1 MRTTLLQDLRY
12 GVRQLIRQ
20 PGFSAAA
27 IASLALGIGL
37 NTALFSIVN
46 GVLFRGGVIAQPD
59 RLVEIYTGISAD
71 YPQLTTSYP
80 DYLDI
85 RAHVT
90 ALSAVAASGY
100 VRGILAA
107 GERPSLVTGE
117 VVTSNYFDLLGVP
130 PPMGRGFRDDENRAP
145 GAAAVA
151 VLSHGLWQQ
160 TFAGRQ
166 DIIGSTIDLSGVDYT
181 VVGVAPRGF
190 TGTIPGL
197 QSDFWV
203 PVMMVERLVFSGV
216 QAQTD
221 NDPGATRVERRGT
234 RWLFV
239 KGRLAE
245 GATVEQARAQIEALY
260 GRLRAAYPTTNDK
273 TTASLVPASNIR
285 FHPMLDGYIRAAS
298 AGLMAAVGLVLLIA
312 CANVANLL
320 IARGASR
327 RRELAVRAALGAS
340 RGRLIAQLLSE
351 GLVLATIGG
360 AIGLLIAWW
369 AVRALSGLVPDLSQ
383 IRVAFDFSID
393 RTVLTFVTLASLAT
407 AILFGLAPAWSASKP
422 ALVPALKDVA
432 EGEGRRRFTLRN
444 ALVVFQLAVSLVL
457 LIAGALL
464 ARGLLTARDM
474 DLGYDPAPVAALGF
488 NLQMNGYDIER
499 AGALRERAIESLRGL
514 PGVLAVSTAS
524 RLPLAPDIN
533 AEGVLVPGRHG
544 PKDDGTI
551 TDTVRVGADYFKVV
565 GVPIVYGRAFT
576 DDDIRQERRVAI
588 VNETM
593 ARQYWPERAAI
604 GRLIYTAGFESK
616 PYEIVGVARD
626 HKVRSVGEAPRPYLH
641 LPTPPARSV
650 ELLVRTA
657 TPAADALPMLRAAL
671 WKLEPRILFTSDV
684 SAAEV
689 AQGVMAPTTVGAI
702 AFTAF
707 GALALLL
714 ASVGLYGV
722 ISHSVSRRTREVG
735 IRMALGAE
743 RGQVLRMILGE
754 GGRLALVGIAFG
766 TLASAGLGRA
776 LGALLYGVSG
786 FDPLAHIAAAGL
798 LLAVVFA
805 ANLVP
810 ALQSSRVDP
819 VRALRSE

>member
-46 GVLFRGGVIAQPD
+46 GVLFRGGVIAHPE
-59 RLVEIYTGISAD
+59 RLVEIYTGINAD

-85 RAHVT
+85 RTNVS
-90 ALSAVAASGY
+90 ALSGVAASGY

-117 VVTSNYFDLLGVP
+117 VVTSNYLDLLGVP
-130 PPMGRGFRDDENRAP
+130 PPMGRGFREDENRAP
-145 GAAAVA
+145 AAAAVA

-160 TFAGRQ
+160 TFAGRR

-260 GRLRAAYPTTNDK
+260 GRLRTAYPNTNEK

-340 RGRLIAQLLSE
+340 RGRLIGQLLSE
-351 GLVLATIGG
+351 GLVLASIGG
-360 AIGLLIAWW
+360 VIGLLFAWW
-369 AVRALSGLVPDLSQ
+369 AGRAISGLVPDMSQ

-393 RTVLTFVTLASLAT
+393 RTVLTFATVASLAT

-457 LIAGALL
+457 LMAGALL
-464 ARGLLTARDM
+464 ARGLLTARHM
-474 DLGYDPAPVAALGF
+474 DLGYDPAPVAAVGF
-488 NLQMNGYDIER
+488 NLQMNGYDLAR
-499 AGALRERAIESLRGL
+499 ATALRDRAIESLRGL

-533 AEGVLVPGRHG
+533 AEGVLVPGRHA

-551 TDTVRVGADYFKVV
+551 TDTVTVGADYFKVV

-576 DDDIRQERRVAI
+576 GDDVRQERRVAI

-593 ARQYWPERAAI
+593 ARQYWPEGAAV
-604 GRLIYTAGFESK
+604 GRLIYTGGFESK

-626 HKVRSVGEAPRPYLH
+626 HKVRSVGETPRAYLH
-641 LPTPPARSV
+641 LPSRPSRSV

-671 WKLEPRILFTSDV
+671 WKIEPRILFTSDV
-684 SAAEV
+684 AAAEV

-702 AFTAF
+702 AFAAF
-707 GALALLL
+707 GVLALLL

-743 RGQVLRMILGE
+743 RGQVVRMILGE
-754 GGRLALVGIAFG
+754 GGKLALVGIALG

-776 LGALLYGVSG
+776 LESLLYGVSG
-786 FDPLAHIAAAGL
+786 FDPLAYLGAAGL

-805 ANLVP
+805 ANLMP